1 MFNPYNSQPMN
12 TLILIAAKDRKTASA
27 EFNRNF
33 IDNVIVAG
41 GIEVEDENVD
51 KAVVILTNLA
61 ILFHVQEFEL

>member
-1 MFNPYNSQPMN
+1 MN

-27 EFNRNF
+27 EFTRNF

>member
-1 MFNPYNSQPMN
+1 MN

>member
-1 MFNPYNSQPMN
+1 MN

-61 ILFHVQEFEL
+61 VLFHIQEFEL